1 MHNINKKNIK
11 NIKYIPAAKRQAA
24 KTLGKEATQ
33 IKYSVIIPV
42 FNSEKYIEKC
52 VCSLLQSAPIES
64 TEIILVNDGSKDKSA
79 EICKRLAAE
88 HDCIKYINKEH
99 GGAASARNA
108 GLKQATG
115 EFILFCDSDDYVR
128 PDYFT
133 KAELFGNE
141 DLIVFGYTSVY
152 KSCSLRHDIP
162 QSILNGSDNFEK
174 LNGLYKS
181 KLLYELYTKR
191 FKRSIITQNEIC
203 FHEELPIC
211 EDMNFCLQYALCCKS
226 IAIKNDALYFYNR
239 TNKNSLIHSRKTGL
253 TEIFPK
259 AFAIAAKTI
268 KSSSLTDNQK
278 EKLLQTTDYLYT
290 ATFITCA
297 GEELKDE
304 NAAAHQ
310 IIRQIGK
317 ICREFQ
323 TIHFAKKQPQGLL
336 CKGIRACIKLRLGTI
351 TYLLVKA
358 HRHRAEKRTSK

>member
-52 VCSLLQSAPIES
+52 VCSLLQSAPIEN

-141 DLIVFGYTSVY
+141 N
-152 KSCSLRHDIP
+152 
-162 QSILNGSDNFEK
+162 SI
-174 LNGLYKS
+174 
-181 KLLYELYTKR
+181 
-191 FKRSIITQNEIC
+191 
-203 FHEELPIC
+203 
-211 EDMNFCLQYALCCKS
+211 
-226 IAIKNDALYFYNR
+226 
-239 TNKNSLIHSRKTGL
+239 IHSRKTGL

-268 KSSSLTDNQK
+268 KISSLTDNQK

-336 CKGIRACIKLRLGTI
+336 CKGIRVCIKLRLGTI

-358 HRHRAEKRTSK
+358 HRHRVEKRTSK